1 MSHSTLQQATQAR
14 RSVYALNKTLPLP
27 AAEVISIVEH
37 ALLHS
42 PSAFHSQ
49 SSRAVVLLGA
59 EHDRLWQITAQT
71 LQAALAPEQQAAT
84 AEKMARFQAAAGTV
98 LFFEDQSVVQG
109 LQAKYP
115 SYADNFPIW
124 SEQAGA
130 MLQYAIWTALAAAG
144 AGANLQ
150 HYNPLIDEAV
160 ARQWALPAH
169 WRLRAQLVFGG
180 IAAAPG
186 EKTFAPVAERL
197 KVFGA

>member
-1 MSHSTLQQATQAR
+1 MSHSTLQQAIQAR

-27 AAEVISIVEH
+27 AAEVIGIVEH

-98 LFFEDQSVVQG
+98 LFFEDQSVV
-109 LQAKYP
+109 
-115 SYADNFPIW
+115 
-124 SEQAGA
+124 
-130 MLQYAIWTALAAAG
+130 
-144 AGANLQ
+144 
-150 HYNPLIDEAV
+150 
-160 ARQWALPAH
+160 
-169 WRLRAQLVFGG
+169 
-180 IAAAPG
+180 
-186 EKTFAPVAERL
+186 
-197 KVFGA
+197 